1 MKLTK
6 EELIDMIKEE
16 MQNEGFMDFL
26 KKDKKEE
33 PVRNPKAVAAE
44 EMLMMAR
51 VFKNKVIPAIK
62 ATQGTSERSVAAKE
76 AIMKE
81 FDLERLAELMQE
93 LGYTSIV

>member
-6 EELIDMIKEE
+6 EQLIDLIKEE
-16 MQNEGFMDFL
+16 MQNEGIMDFF
-26 KKDKKEE
+26 KKEKEEE
-33 PVRNPKAVAAE
+33 PVRNPKAAAAE

-62 ATQGTSERSVAAKE
+62 ATQGTSARSIAAKE

-93 LGYTSIV
+93 LGYTSVV